1 MRVSSSAS
9 ARADHS
15 IKAGTHTR
23 MHSTTTTLETL
34 YRNIG
39 EMMTRDRN
47 LEIDFPGY
55 RQGLETARLYVLDE
69 LARCSAFSMAR
80 KDSAEK
86 KARAA

>member
-1 MRVSSSAS
+1 
-9 ARADHS
+9 
-15 IKAGTHTR
+15 

-39 EMMTRDRN
+39 EMMTRGRN

-69 LARCSAFSMAR
+69 LARCSGFSMAR
-80 KDSAEK
+80 KDSTEQ